1 MTTYK
6 KKNYEKPSV
15 RVILME
21 SDESLMLN
29 GSGTLQVS
37 DDEFVENESSVLST
51 ISAQWEE
58 DSEEDSDF

>member
-37 DDEFVENESSVLST
+37 GDEFVENESSVLST
-51 ISAQWEE
+51 ISSQWEE

>member
-29 GSGTLQVS
+29 GSDRIQVS
-37 DDEFVENESSVLST
+37 GDEFVENESSVLST

>member
-51 ISAQWEE
+51 ISSQWEE